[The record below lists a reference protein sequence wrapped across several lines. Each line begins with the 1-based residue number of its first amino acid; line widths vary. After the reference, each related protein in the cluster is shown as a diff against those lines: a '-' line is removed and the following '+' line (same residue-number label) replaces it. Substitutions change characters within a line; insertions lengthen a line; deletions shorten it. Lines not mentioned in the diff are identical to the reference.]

1 MLLDELTGY
10 APGRLP
16 MHMPGH
22 KRNTALADY
31 LKALRV
37 DLEAADTRSVTDDDA
52 PLLALSWD
60 GQRYV
65 MNAATRGFDEMKGW

>member
-31 LKALRV
+31 LKALRA
-37 DLEAADTRSVTDDDA
+37 DLDITEID
-52 PLLALSWD
+52 
-60 GQRYV
+60 
-65 MNAATRGFDEMKGW
+65 GFDKYPCCDEFILDLRSKVNSKIKELI

>member
-31 LKALRV
+31 LKALRA
-37 DLEAADTRSVTDDDA
+37 DLDITEID
-52 PLLALSWD
+52 
-60 GQRYV
+60 
-65 MNAATRGFDEMKGW
+65 GFDDLHAPRVGRSAGCALCPRDQPDV